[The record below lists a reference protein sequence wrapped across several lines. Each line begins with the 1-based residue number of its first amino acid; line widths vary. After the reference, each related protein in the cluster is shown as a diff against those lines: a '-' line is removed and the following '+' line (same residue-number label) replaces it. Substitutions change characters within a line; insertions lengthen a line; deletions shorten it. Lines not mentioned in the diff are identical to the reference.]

1 MGWFMGDQQ
10 SCSLV
15 GSKIEETYVVYLT
28 IEQLCSLVS
37 TVGWN
42 YELMISMV
50 TKEVT
55 MSKQSY
61 AAW

>member
-1 MGWFMGDQQ
+1 MGEQQ

-15 GSKIEETYVVYLT
+15 ESNIEETNVVNLP
-28 IEQLCSLVS
+28 IEQPCYLVS

-50 TKEVT
+50 TKEAK
-55 MSKQSY
+55 MCK
-61 AAW
+61 